1 MHKKKSKFWELC
13 DKKKKKTHTLKLS
26 EQFLYN

>member
-13 DKKKKKTHTLKLS
+13 DKKKKNHTLKLS